1 MHEPFFGGNEKEYV
15 LDCINSTF
23 VSSIGSYVSK
33 FEEELANYCNCGE
46 AIAVVNG
53 TSALHAALYAVDVKA
68 NDEVITQAFTFVA
81 TANAIKYCGA
91 NPIFV
96 DVDIDTMG
104 MSSSS
109 LKIFL
114 EKNAEIRNGK
124 CINKNTGNKLAACIP
139 MHTYGFPVNIEEIC
153 EICQNWGIPVIED
166 AAEALGSKYKGKA
179 LGTFG
184 DLGVLSFNG
193 NKIITSGGGGAI
205 LTNNPKY
212 AQEIKH
218 ITTTAKVPH
227 LYEFH
232 HDQLGFNYRMPNLN
246 AALLCA
252 QLEQLDQFLVNKRE
266 LAELYKDYFDKI
278 GVKFKWEKNHCEAN
292 FWLMCIQLESLE
304 ERNSFIEACISAGIM
319 SRPSW
324 QLMHTLPAFKD
335 CIRDDQKNAKFLQE
349 RIVNIPSSYRSI
361 N

>member
-104 MSSSS
+104 MSASS

-114 EKNAEIRNGK
+114 EMNAEIRNGK
-124 CINKNTGNKLAACIP
+124 CINKNTGNKIAACIP
-139 MHTYGFPVNIEEIC
+139 
-153 EICQNWGIPVIED
+153 
-166 AAEALGSKYKGKA
+166 S
-179 LGTFG
+179 
-184 DLGVLSFNG
+184 
-193 NKIITSGGGGAI
+193 
-205 LTNNPKY
+205 
-212 AQEIKH
+212 
-218 ITTTAKVPH
+218 
-227 LYEFH
+227 
-232 HDQLGFNYRMPNLN
+232 
-246 AALLCA
+246 
-252 QLEQLDQFLVNKRE
+252 
-266 LAELYKDYFDKI
+266 
-278 GVKFKWEKNHCEAN
+278 
-292 FWLMCIQLESLE
+292 SLE
-304 ERNSFIEACISAGIM
+304 FLPSNS
-319 SRPSW
+319 
-324 QLMHTLPAFKD
+324 
-335 CIRDDQKNAKFLQE
+335 
-349 RIVNIPSSYRSI
+349 
-361 N
+361 